1 MKAWA
6 VTSYK
11 NPIQQ
16 IEIAE
21 PAVGVDDILIEVK
34 AIGLNHL
41 DELMRRGE
49 FKALMPV
56 AMPFVL
62 GHDVSGVVA
71 AVGAN
76 VSNFK
81 VGDHVYSRPT
91 TSGGGALT
99 GRVAIKQSEVS
110 LVPAGFT
117 FEQAAAVPLVG
128 LTAWQ
133 SLIELA
139 KLAPGQRVLI
149 HGGAGGVG
157 IIAVQLAK
165 HLGAHVTAT
174 ASAADREFVAD
185 LGADTVLD
193 YRKQYFSGQ
202 GRVFDLVLDS
212 VGGETLLKS
221 LEVLKPGGLAIGL
234 TGPADAEFAKR
245 LNANP
250 VVSLLVKL
258 LAAKVTRKAAKLGV
272 RYRFMFMQPSGA
284 QLNQLTRLIE
294 AGIIRSFVG
303 GTYSFEH
310 APEALADLVQGKVRR
325 GKAVVVL
332 D

>member
-1 MKAWA
+1 
-6 VTSYK
+6 
-11 NPIQQ
+11 
-16 IEIAE
+16 
-21 PAVGVDDILIEVK
+21 
-34 AIGLNHL
+34 
-41 DELMRRGE
+41 
-49 FKALMPV
+49 
-56 AMPFVL
+56 
-62 GHDVSGVVA
+62 
-71 AVGAN
+71 
-76 VSNFK
+76 VSNPK
-81 VGDHVYSRPT
+81 VGDRVYSRPT
-91 TSGGGALT
+91 TGEGGALT
-99 GRVAIKQSEVS
+99 ARVSVRQSEVS
-110 LVPAGFT
+110 LMPAGCT

-133 SLIELA
+133 ALVDLA
-139 KLAPGQRVLI
+139 NLAPGQRVLI

-174 ASAADREFVAD
+174 ASAADLEFVSD
-185 LGADTVLD
+185 LGADVVLD
-193 YRKQYFSGQ
+193 YRTQDFSAL

-245 LNANP
+245 LNANS

-258 LAAKVTRKAAKLGV
+258 LASKVTRKSAKLGV
-272 RYRFMFMQPSGA
+272 RYRFMFMQPNGS
-284 QLNQLTRLIE
+284 QLGQLTRLIE
-294 AGIIRSFVG
+294 AGSIRSFVG
-303 GTYSFEH
+303 RTYSFEH

-325 GKAVVVL
+325 GKSVVVL